1 MNIWFLSAFLF
12 VFTYVLN
19 LFYITVLYHRG
30 LAHGAVVLKPF
41 MRKFTI
47 ATGNWVTGI
56 DPKAWACMHRQH
68 HLYSDTKKDP
78 HSPWND
84 GVFGLLEAQLKAY
97 NKTLIYLDRGKQ
109 EYLSVVSDLNFPIS
123 YVNRKRVWWLPYLI
137 QAAIALGLAVSFHA
151 WIVGLAYWLGM
162 MSHPVQGWLVNSF
175 AHKFGYQNFNN
186 GDESRNN
193 TLVALL
199 VMGEGYQNN
208 HHAKP
213 SQARFSER
221 WFEVDLGYF
230 LCQVARALRLL
241 DLPKTTH

>member
-1 MNIWFLSAFLF
+1 MNIWFLSAM
-12 VFTYVLN
+12 VFGLTYVLN

-30 LAHGAVVLKPF
+30 FAHGAVKLKPF

-78 HSPWND
+78 HSPVNE
-84 GVFGLLEAQLKAY
+84 GVFGVALAQLRAY
-97 NKTLIYLDRGKQ
+97 NRTLVYLLRNRPESMAIVQ
-109 EYLSVVSDLNFPIS
+109 DLDFPINW
-123 YVNRKRVWWLPYLI
+123 VNRKKVWWLPYLL
-137 QAAIALGLAVSFHA
+137 QASLAIFLGVISHT
-151 WIVGLAYWLGM
+151 WILGLAYWLGI

-175 AHKFGYQNFNN
+175 AHRFGYQSFQN
-186 GDESRNN
+186 GDNSRNN

-213 SQARFSER
+213 SSARFSVR
-221 WFEVDLGYF
+221 WYEFDGGYL
-230 LCQVARALRLL
+230 LCKIGHAMRLL
-241 DLPKTTH
+241 DLPRSVR